1 MRLTDFTDYTL
12 RALIYL
18 GLHRDEL
25 VTIQEIAD
33 AYGISK
39 NHLMKVAHQLGI
51 LGVVVTM
58 RGRGGGLRLSREPR
72 AIRIGQVIRDV
83 EFDMTMVE
91 CFDGKSNQCVITPAC
106 TLKGALGKAREAFFS
121 VLDDYTLEDLC
132 KNEGKLHRLL
142 RQH

>member
-18 GLHRDEL
+18 GVHRDEL

-39 NHLMKVAHQLGI
+39 NHLMKVAHQLGL

-58 RGRGGGLRLSREPR
+58 RGRGGWLRLSREPD
-72 AIRIGQVIRDV
+72 AIRIGQVVRNV
-83 EFDMTMVE
+83 EFDLALAE
-91 CFDGKSNQCVITPAC
+91 CFDSRTNTCTISPVC
-106 TLKGALGKAREAFFS
+106 TLKGALGKAREAFFA

-132 KNEGKLHRLL
+132 RNESKLVRIL